1 MQSSLEIFCEE
12 CGAANVHQATVCI
25 ACQRTLVTGALPP
38 VVPLPVKVV
47 PATPLQV
54 VAGATA
60 PSKMRK
66 VGSLLAGRYR
76 LLREIGQGGFGSVYR
91 ARDMQQYGRLVAI
104 KQINLERLTPQEV
117 IEATDTFNR
126 EVTLLSSLN
135 HPNLPKIYAHFTD
148 ANHWYLVMEYIEGQT
163 LEEYLKR
170 KRRGYLPLQQVLRIG
185 LSVAKVLSY
194 LHEQSPSVIFRDV
207 KPANIMLTPTGHVYL
222 IDFGIARRFSP
233 QKNKDTGPL
242 GSPGFAAPEQY
253 GRAQSDPRTDI
264 YGLGAT
270 LQTLLTG
277 RDPLELRLGQASL
290 RPKPLSSALQ
300 ELLATMLETDVAKRP
315 QNMHIVVERLEQM
328 KRHWRGARSFGSFSL
343 GLLIGSIFPL
353 CYLMIA
359 YLATVGRS
367 IYNPLNPGFQ
377 LYVLVVLLDSC
388 FRIVT
393 VSMIA
398 GTSVLLL
405 RGLKKP
411 WLAIGILAVL
421 LVMVFLGILGVLPH
435 VYGP

>member
-12 CGAANVHQATVCI
+12 CGAANVHRATVCI
-25 ACQRTLVTGALPP
+25 ACQRTLVTEALLP

-47 PATPLQV
+47 PVAPLQV
-54 VAGATA
+54 VAGVTG
-60 PSKMRK
+60 SSSRRK

-104 KQINLERLTPQEV
+104 KQINLEKLNPQEV

-163 LEEYLKR
+163 LEEYLQR
-170 KRRGYLPLQQVLRIG
+170 KRRGYLSLRQVLRIG
-185 LSVAKVLSY
+185 LAVAKVLSY
-194 LHEQSPSVIFRDV
+194 LHEQSPAVIFRDV

-290 RPKPLSSALQ
+290 RSKPLPSALQ
-300 ELLATMLETDVAKRP
+300 ELLAMMLEADAAKRP
-315 QNMHIVVERLEQM
+315 QDMQIIVERLEKL
-328 KRHWRGARSFGSFSL
+328 KRHWRGVRSFGSFGL

-359 YLATVGRS
+359 HLATVGRLF
-367 IYNPLNPGFQ
+367 YNPSNPGFQ
-377 LYVLVVLLDSC
+377 LYELAVLLDSC
-388 FRIVT
+388 LRLTT
-393 VSMIA
+393 VSMIF
-398 GTSVLLL
+398 GILVLLL

-411 WLAIGILAVL
+411 WLAIGILTVL
-421 LVMVFLGILGVLPH
+421 LVMVLLGILGVLPP